1 MRNIATQANGTECN
15 PWDKPANLV
24 FPTNELSNNEIIQEG
39 IRLVALYLEH
49 KGYEIISTDES
60 GSTTIDII
68 ARQDDTIVLC
78 EVKTRIVFESDIFP
92 DLNVPAE
99 SLKRYRKA
107 VCSYFLK
114 NPDTGDIRFDVVSLV
129 IAGKTNARLRH
140 LINVC
145 GMETR

>member
-1 MRNIATQANGTECN
+1 MYFQ
-15 PWDKPANLV
+15 
-24 FPTNELSNNEIIQEG
+24 
-39 IRLVALYLEH
+39 H
-49 KGYEIISTDES
+49 KVYEIISTDES

-140 LINVC
+140 LINVY